1 MYKSFIKK
9 NKYTA
14 AVPVILDNDKNP
26 YRSKK
31 IVNGIIQNFIKQK
44 KKISSNRQELTNSY
58 FLCHNFW
65 VIKTSAIFKNDG
77 ISPWNFMGKKV
88 FPYVIDNSI
97 DIHSLADI
105 ELAKYLIKKN
115 K

>member
-1 MYKSFIKK
+1 MVLFKILLNKK
-9 NKYTA
+9 RKF
-14 AVPVILDNDKNP
+14 
-26 YRSKK
+26 R
-31 IVNGIIQNFIKQK
+31 
-44 KKISSNRQELTNSY
+44 NRQELTNSY

-88 FPYVIDNSI
+88 FPYLIDNSI

-105 ELAKYLIKKN
+105 EMAKYLIKKN